1 MIQWDKLKTEYI
13 TTKISYQALAEK
25 YGVPYSTVKTH
36 ARCDRWVEL
45 RQKHQQ
51 ETLEKSLKIIGDRQA
66 EDLARVDALA
76 DEMLS
81 KLETAIQELDLQLIQ
96 HKEKGEDES
105 CKWEKTYE
113 EAVPGGIVDRQGLR
127 QLAACLKDLKQA
139 KAIQS
144 ELERQEQEVRIQKLQ
159 KGAREDT
166 AQEIT
171 VRLQGDLENFSG

>member
-1 MIQWDKLKTEYI
+1 MIQWEKLKTEYI
-13 TTKISYQALAEK
+13 ASGITYQALAKK
-25 YGVPYSTVKTH
+25 YGVSYATLKAH
-36 ARCDRWVEL
+36 ARCDRWVDQ

-51 ETLEKSLKIIGDRQA
+51 ETLQKSLKIIGDRQA

-76 DEMLS
+76 DEMLL
-81 KLETAIQELDLQLIQ
+81 KLETAIRELDLKLIS
-96 HKEKGEDES
+96 HKEKGEDHL

-139 KAIQS
+139 KAILS
-144 ELERQEQEVRIQKLQ
+144 EQERQEQEARIEKLRRE
-159 KGAREDT
+159 AREDT

-171 VRLQGDLENFSG
+171 VRLQDDLERFSR